1 MKIVIIN
8 GSARKGNTLTAINAF
23 IKGASEKNE
32 IEIIEPD
39 KLNIAPCKGCGV
51 CQCSK
56 GCVDKDDT
64 NPTIDKIAAADMI
77 LFATP
82 VYWWGMSAQL
92 KLIIDKCYCR
102 GLQLKNKKVGTI
114 VVGGSPVDSIQYELI
129 DKQFDCMAKYLSW
142 IVAPLEGYLL
152 PDYMIAGTGSI
163 IADSHQQI
171 LHEEPVSFTA
181 IKKIINEYAS
191 DIPLTVH
198 TKDNVFSC
206 NQKKQYN
213 LPTTPIS
220 SIDLLKTE
228 KLYGMSF
235 HFKDNKSAKAFADWL
250 EKSDHQEVRA
260 FVNIQDVDMACRDC
274 SKGNAMNILCQK
286 LGFMHEQIYAI
297 GDAENDIDMLRAT
310 SNNQKAQLSVSECE
324 FYSGQNSA
332 LCVLFAS
339 FLAALF
345 TFFYRRF

>member
-1 MKIVIIN
+1 MLLGLIRVTEGKIDFQGNPRNISNGKKKKEYWKGIQAIFQDPFASYNMFKRVDSVLLDCINMRGDKNLPKEEKERLMTEACSFVNLKYAELTNKYPFELSGGQTIKEFQQRGNLIVIN
-8 GSARKGNTLTAINAF
+8 SGRAL
-23 IKGASEKNE
+23 
-32 IEIIEPD
+32 P
-39 KLNIAPCKGCGV
+39 
-51 CQCSK
+51 
-56 GCVDKDDT
+56 
-64 NPTIDKIAAADMI
+64 
-77 LFATP
+77 
-82 VYWWGMSAQL
+82 
-92 KLIIDKCYCR
+92 
-102 GLQLKNKKVGTI
+102 
-114 VVGGSPVDSIQYELI
+114 
-129 DKQFDCMAKYLSW
+129 W

-198 TKDNVFSC
+198 TKDNIFSC
-206 NQKKQYN
+206 NQKKQYS
-213 LPTTPIS
+213 LPITPIS

-228 KLYGMSF
+228 KIYGMSF

-260 FVNIQDVDMACRDC
+260 FVNIQDVDMAWRDC

-286 LGFMHEQIYAI
+286 LGFMHEQVYAI

-310 SNNQKAQLSVSECE
+310 KHGYTFHHSPATVKQYAEGCVKSVSELIDKILKI
-324 FYSGQNSA
+324 S
-332 LCVLFAS
+332 
-339 FLAALF
+339 
-345 TFFYRRF
+345 

>member
-1 MKIVIIN
+1 MKQKNILFTDMDGTILFSDNGKTYFKESDLDAIKEFQQRGNLIVIN
-8 GSARKGNTLTAINAF
+8 SGRAL
-23 IKGASEKNE
+23 
-32 IEIIEPD
+32 P
-39 KLNIAPCKGCGV
+39 
-51 CQCSK
+51 
-56 GCVDKDDT
+56 
-64 NPTIDKIAAADMI
+64 
-77 LFATP
+77 
-82 VYWWGMSAQL
+82 
-92 KLIIDKCYCR
+92 
-102 GLQLKNKKVGTI
+102 
-114 VVGGSPVDSIQYELI
+114 
-129 DKQFDCMAKYLSW
+129 W

-181 IKKIINEYAS
+181 IKKIINEYTS

-250 EKSDHQEVRA
+250 EKSDHQ
-260 FVNIQDVDMACRDC
+260 DP
-274 SKGNAMNILCQK
+274 SK
-286 LGFMHEQIYAI
+286 
-297 GDAENDIDMLRAT
+297 
-310 SNNQKAQLSVSECE
+310 VSG
-324 FYSGQNSA
+324 S
-332 LCVLFAS
+332 
-339 FLAALF
+339 
-345 TFFYRRF
+345 

>member
-1 MKIVIIN
+1 MKQKNILFTDMDGTILFSDNGKTYFKESDLDAIKEFQQRGNLIVIN
-8 GSARKGNTLTAINAF
+8 SGRAL
-23 IKGASEKNE
+23 
-32 IEIIEPD
+32 P
-39 KLNIAPCKGCGV
+39 
-51 CQCSK
+51 
-56 GCVDKDDT
+56 
-64 NPTIDKIAAADMI
+64 
-77 LFATP
+77 
-82 VYWWGMSAQL
+82 
-92 KLIIDKCYCR
+92 
-102 GLQLKNKKVGTI
+102 
-114 VVGGSPVDSIQYELI
+114 
-129 DKQFDCMAKYLSW
+129 W

-181 IKKIINEYAS
+181 I
-191 DIPLTVH
+191 
-198 TKDNVFSC
+198 
-206 NQKKQYN
+206 
-213 LPTTPIS
+213 TTPIS

-310 SNNQKAQLSVSECE
+310 KHGYTFHHSPATVKQYAEGCVKSVSELIDKILKRT
-324 FYSGQNSA
+324 N
-332 LCVLFAS
+332 
-339 FLAALF
+339 
-345 TFFYRRF
+345 

>member
-1 MKIVIIN
+1 MKNIWILETITVWLLSHLILTIVMVLCLNIPSHAIALITLASRIMQQDNQFSKGKKYETEKYFKESDLDAIKEFQQRGNLIVIN
-8 GSARKGNTLTAINAF
+8 SGRAL
-23 IKGASEKNE
+23 
-32 IEIIEPD
+32 P
-39 KLNIAPCKGCGV
+39 
-51 CQCSK
+51 
-56 GCVDKDDT
+56 
-64 NPTIDKIAAADMI
+64 
-77 LFATP
+77 
-82 VYWWGMSAQL
+82 
-92 KLIIDKCYCR
+92 
-102 GLQLKNKKVGTI
+102 
-114 VVGGSPVDSIQYELI
+114 
-129 DKQFDCMAKYLSW
+129 W

-181 IKKIINEYAS
+181 IKKIINEYES

-260 FVNIQDVDMACRDC
+260 FVNIKDVDMAWRDC

-310 SNNQKAQLSVSECE
+310 KHGYTFHHSPATVKQYAEGCVKSVSELIDKILKRT
-324 FYSGQNSA
+324 N
-332 LCVLFAS
+332 
-339 FLAALF
+339 
-345 TFFYRRF
+345 

>member
-1 MKIVIIN
+1 M
-8 GSARKGNTLTAINAF
+8 
-23 IKGASEKNE
+23 
-32 IEIIEPD
+32 
-39 KLNIAPCKGCGV
+39 
-51 CQCSK
+51 
-56 GCVDKDDT
+56 
-64 NPTIDKIAAADMI
+64 
-77 LFATP
+77 
-82 VYWWGMSAQL
+82 
-92 KLIIDKCYCR
+92 
-102 GLQLKNKKVGTI
+102 
-114 VVGGSPVDSIQYELI
+114 
-129 DKQFDCMAKYLSW
+129 
-142 IVAPLEGYLL
+142 

-181 IKKIINEYAS
+181 IKKIINEYTS

-206 NQKKQYN
+206 NQKKQYS

-250 EKSDHQEVRA
+250 EKSDHHEVRA

-286 LGFMHEQIYAI
+286 LGFMHEQVYAI

-310 SNNQKAQLSVSECE
+310 KHGYTFHHSPATVKQYAEGCVKSVSELIDKILKRT
-324 FYSGQNSA
+324 N
-332 LCVLFAS
+332 
-339 FLAALF
+339 
-345 TFFYRRF
+345 

>member
-1 MKIVIIN
+1 MTECLLPAPGHHFSEDRSCLILRNPVRYWTKQSLAITLFRQSQQSTVSRLHLTYFKESDLDAIKEFQQRGNLIVIN
-8 GSARKGNTLTAINAF
+8 SGRAL
-23 IKGASEKNE
+23 
-32 IEIIEPD
+32 P
-39 KLNIAPCKGCGV
+39 
-51 CQCSK
+51 
-56 GCVDKDDT
+56 
-64 NPTIDKIAAADMI
+64 
-77 LFATP
+77 
-82 VYWWGMSAQL
+82 
-92 KLIIDKCYCR
+92 
-102 GLQLKNKKVGTI
+102 
-114 VVGGSPVDSIQYELI
+114 
-129 DKQFDCMAKYLSW
+129 W

-198 TKDNVFSC
+198 TKDNIFSC
-206 NQKKQYN
+206 NQKKQYS
-213 LPTTPIS
+213 LPITPIS
-220 SIDLLKTE
+220 SIDVLKTE

-260 FVNIQDVDMACRDC
+260 FVNIQDVDMAWRDC

-286 LGFMHEQIYAI
+286 LGFMHEQVYAI

-310 SNNQKAQLSVSECE
+310 KHGYTFHHSPATVKQYAEGCVESVSELIDKILKIIIKK
-324 FYSGQNSA
+324 QII
-332 LCVLFAS
+332 
-339 FLAALF
+339 
-345 TFFYRRF
+345 FFIRLI